1 MADRPVVIVSNRGPL
16 SFKIGHYGVLVATRG
31 AGGLVSGIGPL
42 VVGTPTT
49 WIAAA
54 LSPGDR
60 DAAEGGVVEAEGFR
74 VHMLALDP
82 DDFGAAYDVVCNA
95 TLWFAYHG
103 LFDLSRRPVF
113 DRAWAGAWDA
123 YRRVNTAFADAVAA
137 DAPDGAAVLV
147 QDYHVALLGSLLAER
162 RPDLR
167 TVLFSHTPFPGP
179 EELRVLPLDVRTELL
194 GGMAAHH
201 ACGFHTHRWAGAF
214 AACCHADLGVVPATF
229 VSPLG
234 PEPADI
240 GAVAGS
246 AACARELADLD
257 RQLDG
262 RKLVARVDRIE
273 LSKNLLRGFAAYDDL
288 LTHHPEWRERV
299 VFGAFVYPSREGLE
313 EYHGYRRQV
322 EGVVAD
328 LNRRWS
334 TPAWEPVLFDAS
346 DHFARSVAA
355 LRRSDVLLVNPIRDG
370 LNLVAKEGP
379 LVNDRHGVL
388 LLSPEAGA
396 WEELGDAAIGVHP
409 YDVVGTAEAM
419 HRALSMGAGERAA
432 HAEALRAVA
441 TARTPADWLA
451 DQLAAAG

>member
-16 SFKIGHYGVLVATRG
+16 SFKIGHDGGLVAARG

-42 VVGTPTT
+42 VVGTATT

-60 DAAEGGVVEAEGFR
+60 EAAASGVMEAEGFR
-74 VHMLALDP
+74 VHTLALDP
-82 DDFGAAYDVVCNA
+82 GDFRAAYDVVCNA

-113 DRAWAGAWDA
+113 DRAWPEAWAA

-137 DAPDGAAVLV
+137 DAPDGSAVLV
-147 QDYHVALLGSLLAER
+147 QDYHLALLGGLLAER

-167 TVLFSHTPFPGP
+167 TVLFSHTPFPSP
-179 EELRVLPLDVRTELL
+179 EGLRVLPPEVRTELL

-201 ACGFHTHRWAGAF
+201 ACGFHTHRWADAF
-214 AACCHADLGVVPATF
+214 AACCQADLDTAPSTF

-234 PEPADI
+234 PDPGDI
-240 GAVAGS
+240 AAVAGS
-246 AACARELADLD
+246 AACARELADIDQHLS
-257 RQLDG
+257 G

-322 EGVVAD
+322 ESMVSD
-328 LNRRWS
+328 INRRWATS
-334 TPAWEPVLFDAS
+334 DWEPVLLDPS
-346 DHFARSVAA
+346 DHIGEPHPRRAQPGGQGGTPRQRAQRCAA
-355 LRRSDVLLVNPIRDG
+355 AQPGGGGVGGAGRRRHRRPPLRRGWHGRGAAPGPVDG
-370 LNLVAKEGP
+370 
-379 LVNDRHGVL
+379 R
-388 LLSPEAGA
+388 
-396 WEELGDAAIGVHP
+396 
-409 YDVVGTAEAM
+409 
-419 HRALSMGAGERAA
+419 RGAGRPRPSSSGRGRRPYPGRLVGRPA
-432 HAEALRAVA
+432 HRRRLK
-441 TARTPADWLA
+441 
-451 DQLAAAG
+451 